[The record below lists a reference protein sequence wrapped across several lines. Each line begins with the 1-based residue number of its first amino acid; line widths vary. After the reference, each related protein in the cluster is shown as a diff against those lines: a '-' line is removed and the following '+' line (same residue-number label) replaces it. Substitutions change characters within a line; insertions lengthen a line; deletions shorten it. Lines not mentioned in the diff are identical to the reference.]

1 MALVR
6 YPNAWYMDSNP
17 ALHILYESVELFL
30 NLRMTPDE
38 IISVLKGY
46 EAELRAI
53 LARFTRNREGIHIE
67 SQDNF
72 RMRDLTIE
80 VIDLLRDHVMGSSQ
94 HIRLVENSYDEGVSN
109 FLHSSS
115 YASVEEIL
123 SVVLAVI
130 TRIERNKPFFV
141 QSTAPL
147 SSGSDQRMLFDGL
160 DQLVL
165 RFHAVVVQLRDRYD
179 GRSTLD
185 VNDEYDVQ
193 DLMHALLRLYFD
205 DVRPE
210 EWTPSYAGSA
220 SRTDF
225 LLPQIDTVIEI
236 KKTRKGLSA
245 KVVGEQLIIDIAK
258 YKKHPQCRRLVCFV
272 YDPEGRIANPMG
284 IESDLNNEDHGIEVM
299 VLILP
304 KVSG

>member
-1 MALVR
+1 
-6 YPNAWYMDSNP
+6 
-17 ALHILYESVELFL
+17 
-30 NLRMTPDE
+30 MTPDD

-46 EAELRAI
+46 EAELGAI
-53 LARFTRNREGIHIE
+53 LGRFTRNRDGIHIE
-67 SQDNF
+67 RQDNF
-72 RMRDLTIE
+72 RLRNITIE
-80 VIDLLRDHVMGSSQ
+80 VIDLLRDHVPGSSQ

-109 FLHSSS
+109 FLQSSS

-123 SVVLAVI
+123 SVVSAVI
-130 TRIERNKPFFV
+130 TRIERNKSLFV
-141 QSTAPL
+141 ESTAPV
-147 SSGSDQRMLFDGL
+147 SSGPNQRMLLDGL

-165 RFHAVVVQLRDRYD
+165 RFHAVVVQLRNRHE
-179 GRSTLD
+179 GRPTLD

-193 DLMHALLRLYFD
+193 DLMHALLRLHFD

-210 EWTPSYAGSA
+210 EWVPSYAGSA

-236 KKTRKGLSA
+236 KKTRKGLNA
-245 KVVGEQLIIDIAK
+245 KSVGDQLIIDIAK

-272 YDPEGRIANPMG
+272 YDPEGRISNPMG
-284 IESDLNNEDHGIEVM
+284 IKSDLHKADHGIDVM
-299 VLILP
+299 VSILP